1 MEVKTAEEAVQWIH
15 SLLPFGIKPGLKR
28 MEWMLEAL
36 GHPEQRLTAV
46 HVAGTNGKGSTV
58 SFLRHIL
65 TADGFSVGTFTS
77 PYIEQFS
84 ERISVNGVPISDRD
98 LLQAAQ
104 RLKPIVEEVAQSDL
118 GSPTEFE
125 VLTAMMF
132 YHFAEVAKPDICLI
146 EVGLGGRLDSTNVV
160 TPVLSIITMIGHD
173 HMHILGHTLAEIA
186 YEKAGI
192 IKPGIPVISGVEG
205 EEAYTV
211 ISETARQI
219 GSPLHQLNETFLVE
233 SLQGRTFTYKEEKDK
248 EAVRYH
254 AGLYG
259 AHQHK
264 NAALALKA
272 VSLLSNSLKRQIGKE
287 AKAIGIANTSWPGRF
302 EIIQV
307 NPPIVLDGAHNE
319 EGFLALTAALQERFS
334 DKSIHVLLAST
345 KEKDMNVLLKPF
357 ATSGLE
363 VAFSFTSF
371 DFHRAAN
378 AEDLFKQAP
387 VKRKQVAADWRKA
400 LKTMMENL
408 GEQDVLVVTGSLY
421 FISEVR
427 QLLASHKEGM

>member
-1 MEVKTAEEAVQWIH
+1 MEVKTAEEAVQWVH

-36 GHPEQRLTAV
+36 GHPEQKLTAV

-84 ERISVNGVPISDRD
+84 ERISVNGVPISDHD
-98 LLQAAQ
+98 LLQAAK
-104 RLKPIVEEVAQSDL
+104 RLKPIVEEVAHSDL

-160 TPVLSIITMIGHD
+160 MPVLSIITMIGHD
-173 HMHILGHTLAEIA
+173 HMHILGDTLAEIA

-192 IKPGIPVISGVEG
+192 IKPGVPVISGVEG

-219 GSPLHQLNETFLVE
+219 GSPLHQLNETFFVE
-233 SLQGRTFTYKEEKDK
+233 SLQGRTFTYKEEKGE

-319 EGFLALTAALQERFS
+319 EGFLALTTALQERFS
-334 DKSIHVLLAST
+334 DKNIHVLLAST

-357 ATSGLE
+357 TTSGLE

-387 VKRKQVAADWRKA
+387 VKRKQVAADWRIA

-427 QLLASHKEGM
+427 QSLASHKEGM